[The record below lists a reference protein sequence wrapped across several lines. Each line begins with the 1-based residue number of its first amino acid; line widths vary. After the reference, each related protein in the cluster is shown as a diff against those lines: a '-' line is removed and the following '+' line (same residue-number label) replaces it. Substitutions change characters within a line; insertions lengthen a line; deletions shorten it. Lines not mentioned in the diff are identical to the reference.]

1 MGKRGRRLSFHSCPG
16 IGHTVLQSFKR
27 AVAGWAQLPL
37 FGHPEPKATQD
48 SVSDELKDG
57 ILWFL
62 KGGCDSCVKRPDYD
76 GGFEFSGFSIEISFD
91 HFTAC
96 VLNDADFEAG
106 SVVLA
111 G

>member
-1 MGKRGRRLSFHSCPG
+1 MN
-16 IGHTVLQSFKR
+16 
-27 AVAGWAQLPL
+27 
-37 FGHPEPKATQD
+37 
-48 SVSDELKDG
+48 
-57 ILWFL
+57 
-62 KGGCDSCVKRPDYD
+62 RPDYD

-96 VLNDADFEAG
+96 VLSDADFEAG